1 MYVFE
6 IYFFY
11 FCKRVIQNN
20 GKAQQTKEVRSFLHR
35 YPLLYSSSSKI
46 YYSIDYSHIS
56 CFSKHTLLFASANK
70 NPPTDGLGLA
80 DIGTLPAAGAWLA

>member
-20 GKAQQTKEVRSFLHR
+20 GKAQQAKEVRSFLHR

-56 CFSKHTLLFASANK
+56 CFTKH
-70 NPPTDGLGLA
+70 
-80 DIGTLPAAGAWLA
+80 IWLYQLTHIAVLTHTYSRVKLHI